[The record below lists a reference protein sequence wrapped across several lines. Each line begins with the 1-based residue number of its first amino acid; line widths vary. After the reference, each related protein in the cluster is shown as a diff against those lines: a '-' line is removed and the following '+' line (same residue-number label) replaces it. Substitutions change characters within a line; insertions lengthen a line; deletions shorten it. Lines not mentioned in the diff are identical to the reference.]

1 MSAPKLED
9 LPKVA
14 VDLKTQ
20 LEEFSPD
27 KLKDTVTQ
35 EKIVLPTAEGK
46 TKVKNDQFKQKIN
59 KKMLHLKNLDVAV
72 EKSQQNLIHGIEAFD
87 ATKLKH
93 AETEEKNP
101 LPDQEGT
108 YPQNSFI
115 LFPFMVFNSF
125 FFSFSQKKKTA
136 IKQEKEVLN
145 LISGIENFDSTKL
158 KHTETME
165 KNPLPTKET
174 IEKEKEDA

>member
-20 LEEFSPD
+20 LEEFSTD

-46 TKVKNDQFKQKIN
+46 KIRKQTSTCYTIVVISMNFRCGHWKVTARSDSWYWRIRC
-59 KKMLHLKNLDVAV
+59 
-72 EKSQQNLIHGIEAFD
+72 IEI
-87 ATKLKH
+87 
-93 AETEEKNP
+93 ETCTNSREEPIAWQRRYAKYNYSNRI
-101 LPDQEGT
+101 LF
-108 YPQNSFI
+108 SFI
-115 LFPFMVFNSF
+115 
-125 FFSFSQKKKTA
+125 FSFCFLYFLYRKPA
-136 IKQEKEVLN
+136 IEQEKEKLN
-145 LISGIENFDSTKL
+145 FINGIENFDSTKL
-158 KHTETME
+158 KHTETQE

-174 IEKEKEDA
+174 IEKEKEVV

>member
-46 TKVKNDQFKQKIN
+46 Q
-59 KKMLHLKNLDVAV
+59 
-72 EKSQQNLIHGIEAFD
+72 
-87 ATKLKH
+87 
-93 AETEEKNP
+93 
-101 LPDQEGT
+101 
-108 YPQNSFI
+108 
-115 LFPFMVFNSF
+115 
-125 FFSFSQKKKTA
+125 
-136 IKQEKEVLN
+136 
-145 LISGIENFDSTKL
+145 
-158 KHTETME
+158 
-165 KNPLPTKET
+165 
-174 IEKEKEDA
+174 

>member
-46 TKVKNDQFKQKIN
+46 HLIVFPFKIN
-59 KKMLHLKNLDVAV
+59 FRSKAFANLFKFRCGHRKVA
-72 EKSQQNLIHGIEAFD
+72 
-87 ATKLKH
+87 TRP
-93 AETEEKNP
+93 NP
-101 LPDQEGT
+101 W
-108 YPQNSFI
+108 Y
-115 LFPFMVFNSF
+115 
-125 FFSFSQKKKTA
+125 
-136 IKQEKEVLN
+136 
-145 LISGIENFDSTKL
+145 
-158 KHTETME
+158 
-165 KNPLPTKET
+165 
-174 IEKEKEDA
+174 